1 MTKKSYKELITE
13 TVLVQLKDN
22 IWTYD
27 DAMRKWWMTVR
38 SDRGLRLT
46 DAGDLAFR
54 YAEIEYYEYKCK
66 FEKEQSLHSIILE
79 LSKKI
84 KCPYYLGVNKLENK
98 KSEPYIRLYD
108 SRIAVMVSLYGS
120 IAEYLKSLKERT

>member
-1 MTKKSYKELITE
+1 MTKKSYKEIITE
-13 TVLVQLKDN
+13 TVVAQLKSN
-22 IWTYD
+22 IWSYD
-27 DAMRKWWMTVR
+27 DAMKKWWMTVR

-54 YAEIEYYEYKCK
+54 YAEIEFYDYKYK
-66 FEKEQSLHSIILE
+66 FEKNQSIHSIILE

-84 KCPYYLGVNKLENK
+84 KCPYYLGVNKLDNK

-120 IAEYLKSLKERT
+120 IPEYLKSLKERL